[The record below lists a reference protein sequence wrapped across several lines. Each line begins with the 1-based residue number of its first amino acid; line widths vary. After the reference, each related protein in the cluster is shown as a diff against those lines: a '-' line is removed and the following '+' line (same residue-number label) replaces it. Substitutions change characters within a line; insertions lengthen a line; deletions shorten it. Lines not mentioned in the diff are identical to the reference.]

1 MSADIP
7 NKVIDQRQLFLQHVA
22 QTSPAPIGLEP
33 ERAEGMYIY
42 TKDERRYM
50 DLIAGISVSN
60 VGHCHPKIVAAVQ
73 EQAAKYMHL
82 MVYGEYIQSP
92 QVLFAQAL
100 TKLLPSSL
108 NTVYFVNSGSEANEG
123 ALKLAKRATGRT
135 EIISFV
141 NAYHGS
147 SHGALS
153 VIGDESFRNSFRPLL
168 PDVRHLRFNSFDDLQ
183 QITNRTAC
191 VLIEPIQGEAG
202 VRVPQNNFLQALQ
215 NRCKEVGAL
224 LIFDEVQ
231 TGFGRT
237 GEWFASLR
245 YGVTPDIITFA
256 KGMGGGMP
264 IGAFVASQELM
275 TVLQTNPILGHIT
288 TFGGH
293 PVSCAAA
300 LASLNVLQDENL
312 IAKVEEKSAL
322 FKQLLKHKLIKEIR
336 GEGLL
341 LAVELGD
348 AALVQKVIASILQK
362 GIIVDWFLFCDTA
375 LRIAPPLIISP
386 TEIREA
392 CGTILNAMTENS

>member
-60 VGHCHPKIVAAVQ
+60 VGHCHPKIVSAVQ
-73 EQAAKYMHL
+73 EQAEKYMHL

-100 TKLLPSSL
+100 TKLLPPSL

>member
-100 TKLLPSSL
+100 TKLLPPSL

-341 LAVELGD
+341 LAVELGN
-348 AALVQKVIASILQK
+348 AALVQKVITSILQK

>member
-183 QITNRTAC
+183 QITNRAAC

-237 GEWFASLR
+237 GELFASLR